1 MLVREGV
8 KIIVYNIYL
17 SFNGDMLVL
26 DVDKLEFNILVL
38 YSRKYV
44 YL

>member
-26 DVDKLEFNILVL
+26 DIDKLEFNILVL
-38 YSRKYV
+38 
-44 YL
+44 